1 MATTGPKRWLDLVLT
16 DLTSRLG
23 RAASTES
30 HRAARPPHLGRSLFA
45 VLILVASAS
54 LAVGPTKVAA
64 SSFSD
69 IADSGLRS
77 HIEWAYAN
85 GIVAGCT
92 ATRFC
97 PDNPVTRAQ
106 MAAFLDRLFEFP
118 ATSNDW
124 FTDDEASTLEASI
137 NRIAAAGVSLG
148 CGYRRY
154 CPNGLVRRD
163 EMASFIARAASLTS
177 GAGRNYFWDD
187 TANRHE
193 AAIDRFAAA
202 GMTGG
207 CGSGRYCPRATVTRE
222 QMAAFLHRVVEPGTP
237 PPPQA
242 GCTRTFGG
250 DGSGST
256 DVAGA
261 LQDFVDDAA
270 NGSVLCLVAGATY
283 RVDAPIRISHR
294 SNLTLDGHGA
304 RLRSPVARDNAFIT
318 VNEGS
323 GIALRNL
330 VIEGANAAAG
340 TSGALDR
347 DRQHGHAFA
356 LEAVRSV
363 LIEDTTVRRVFGDF
377 VYVGTNSSLVWSDG
391 VTIRNN
397 DFALNGRMGVAVVA
411 GRNVVIAGNSFDK
424 VGMFTLD
431 IEPNRYSPPTG
442 GDNIEFSGNWVGSG
456 THTNLYGPLFFGALG
471 SGNTTNV
478 RILNNTLAG
487 QALRI
492 WVDPLEDH
500 YVRRS
505 FTISGNVS
513 SVPMAG
519 PAMRF
524 TDVDGVTVTN
534 NTQPLSSGQLVTTS
548 GSTNVTI
555 SGNDITP

>member
-1 MATTGPKRWLDLVLT
+1 VATRGSARLAISADAPTDHSMDVMPFPSRRPRARAPWLATSATFVVLT
-16 DLTSRLG
+16 LTVG
-23 RAASTES
+23 AGAGPASVL
-30 HRAARPPHLGRSLFA
+30 PPGVS
-45 VLILVASAS
+45 ASAT
-54 LAVGPTKVAA
+54 LEAVAA
-64 SSFSD
+64 SRATPQATTMPSVTVDAYPSGPSASD
-69 IADSGLRS
+69 AAPTAS
-77 HIEWAYAN
+77 AT
-85 GIVAGCT
+85 AGQT
-92 ATRFC
+92 A
-97 PDNPVTRAQ
+97 V
-106 MAAFLDRLFEFP
+106 P
-118 ATSNDW
+118 ATPLPTPYVATPGPSPV
-124 FTDDEASTLEASI
+124 
-137 NRIAAAGVSLG
+137 AAAPS
-148 CGYRRY
+148 
-154 CPNGLVRRD
+154 
-163 EMASFIARAASLTS
+163 T
-177 GAGRNYFWDD
+177 
-187 TANRHE
+187 
-193 AAIDRFAAA
+193 
-202 GMTGG
+202 
-207 CGSGRYCPRATVTRE
+207 
-222 QMAAFLHRVVEPGTP
+222 QPGTP